1 MTLQRP
7 IPSPRVLSPR
17 SHRAPAARGLLALS
31 ALVGAPLAAGCAD
44 TAPAT
49 PTPAPTAAVA
59 ESGIRN
65 GTREPEAVALTEGQ
79 ILALGWLFPTGDPAA
94 NFCTATL
101 INPSTVITASH
112 CTQGNSARDIG
123 FGVGLYPND
132 PVATFRAAGIFEHP
146 QLDLAVI
153 TLAENAIDRVPELS
167 PIPANTEDPSP
178 LEGTEVQVGGFG
190 ETYDRSRFGRYFA
203 TVLLDRVRADE
214 LQVDGRGIQGLCF
227 GDSGGPVI
235 GVLGQGP
242 VVMGVESWGDQ
253 SCVDVDH
260 LTRTDV
266 AAPFIAPILG
276 GDIPED
282 PCAGLDYL
290 GRCNGQTAE
299 WCEGSTFRQLDCVA
313 EGGHCAYVD
322 DRVGWYCVEGP
333 PDPTADAATEPEPTR
348 DAAVEPPVER
358 DQGVTGGAEV
368 PPSGGATPPA
378 GGSDGPFPQGGG
390 LFPEPEGGTMA
401 PTADAALATADGGV
415 DAPDQ
420 SSGGAGGGCAVA
432 PGRTPSAGLALGV
445 LALLAPLAAGRRRR
459 RCC

>member
-1 MTLQRP
+1 V
-7 IPSPRVLSPR
+7 SP
-17 SHRAPAARGLLALS
+17 A
-31 ALVGAPLAAGCAD
+31 LAA
-44 TAPAT
+44 
-49 PTPAPTAAVA
+49 A

-101 INPSTVITASH
+101 IHPSTVVTAAH
-112 CTQGNSARDIG
+112 CTQGNAARDIG

-132 PVATFRAAGIFEHP
+132 PVATFRAAGVFEHP

-153 TLAENAIDRVPELS
+153 TLAENALDRVPDLT
-167 PIPANTEDPSP
+167 PIPANFEDPSP
-178 LEGTEVQVGGFG
+178 LEGTEVQVGGYG

-235 GVLGQGP
+235 GVLSQGP

-266 AAPFIAPILG
+266 AADFINPILG

-290 GRCNGQTAE
+290 GRCNGQMAE
-299 WCEGSTFRQLDCVA
+299 WCEGSTFRQIDCEA

-333 PDPTADAATEPEPTR
+333 PDGSADAAVPPPPEPTP
-348 DAAVEPPVER
+348 DAAPPPPPDEPDEDLGGGGTGNGGTEAPP
-358 DQGVTGGAEV
+358 TGGTDE
-368 PPSGGATPPA
+368 SGGGVPA
-378 GGSDGPFPQGGG
+378 
-390 LFPEPEGGTMA
+390 PEGGA
-401 PTADAALATADGGV
+401 RPPVADAAITEADGGV
-415 DAPDQ
+415 DAPGQ
-420 SSGGAGGGCAVA
+420 SSGDGGGGCSASPGNA
-432 PGRTPSAGLALGV
+432 PRAGFGLAGLAL
-445 LALLAPLAAGRRRR
+445 LFPFLRRRR
-459 RCC
+459 TRR

>member
-1 MTLQRP
+1 M
-7 IPSPRVLSPR
+7 
-17 SHRAPAARGLLALS
+17 
-31 ALVGAPLAAGCAD
+31 
-44 TAPAT
+44 
-49 PTPAPTAAVA
+49 
-59 ESGIRN
+59 
-65 GTREPEAVALTEGQ
+65 TEGQ

-266 AAPFIAPILG
+266 AAAFIAPILG

-322 DRVGWYCVEGP
+322 DRIGWYCVEGP
-333 PDPTADAATEPEPTR
+333 VDPNADASAPPDPEPRPDAS
-348 DAAVEPPVER
+348 VPPPAER
-358 DQGVTGGAEV
+358 DQGVTGGTEV
-368 PPSGGATPPA
+368 PPTGGDVPPA
-378 GGSDGPFPQGGG
+378 GGTEVPVGGAEV
-390 LFPEPEGGTMA
+390 PAPEGGTIPPA
-401 PTADAALATADGGV
+401 NDAALAETDGGT

-420 SSGGAGGGCAVA
+420 SSGGASTGCTTV
-432 PGRTPSAGLALGV
+432 PGRGLPMGAGWAAWALV
-445 LALLAPLAAGRRRR
+445 AATLAGRRRR
-459 RCC
+459 RP